1 MITEM
6 AELLIKPGSEQQFEA
21 ALAQAVPLFQRA
33 RGCRSMRVERGI
45 ENPDAYLL
53 LVDWETL
60 EDHEVHFRQSADFQ
74 EWRRLVGDY
83 FAAPPKV
90 VHTRTVLNGF

>member
-1 MITEM
+1 MITEL
-6 AELLIKPGSEQQFEA
+6 AEIVVKDGTAQQFEA
-21 ALAQAVPLFQRA
+21 AVASAAPLFKRA
-33 RGCRSMRVERGI
+33 RGCRSMRLERGI
-45 ENPDAYLL
+45 EHPDTYLL
-53 LVDWETL
+53 VVEWETL

-90 VHTRTVLNGF
+90 VHTRKALTGF

>member
-1 MITEM
+1 M
-6 AELLIKPGSEQQFEA
+6 AELLIKTGADQQFEA
-21 ALAQAVPLFQRA
+21 ALALAAPLFQRA

-53 LVDWETL
+53 IVEWQTL

-74 EWRRLVGDY
+74 EWRALVGGY

-90 VHTRTVLNGF
+90 VHTRTVLTGF

>member
-1 MITEM
+1 MITEI
-6 AELLIKPGSEQQFEA
+6 AELLIKTGTEQQFEA
-21 ALAQAVPLFQRA
+21 AVALAVPLFQRA

-45 ENPDAYLL
+45 EHPDTYLL
-53 LVDWETL
+53 IVEWETL

-83 FAAPPKV
+83 FSEPPKV
-90 VHTRTVLNGF
+90 VHTRTALTGF

>member
-6 AELLIKPGSEQQFEA
+6 AELLIKAGTDQQFESA
-21 ALAQAVPLFQRA
+21 VALAAPLFKRA

-45 ENPDAYLL
+45 EHPDTYLL
-53 LVDWETL
+53 VVEWDTL

-74 EWRRLVGDY
+74 EWRRLVGEY
-83 FAAPPKV
+83 FSAPPKV
-90 VHTRTVLNGF
+90 VHTRTALTGF

>member
-6 AELLIKPGSEQQFEA
+6 AELSIKAGTDQQFEA
-21 ALAQAVPLFQRA
+21 ALALAVPLFQRA

-45 ENPDAYLL
+45 EHPDSYLL
-53 LVDWETL
+53 VVEWETL

-83 FAAPPKV
+83 FSVPPKV
-90 VHTRTVLNGF
+90 VHTRTALTGF

>member
-6 AELLIKPGSEQQFEA
+6 AELLIKAGTDQQFEA
-21 ALAQAVPLFQRA
+21 AVALAVPLFQRA

-45 ENPDAYLL
+45 EQPDCYLL
-53 LVDWETL
+53 VVEWETL

-74 EWRRLVGDY
+74 EWRKLVGDY
-83 FAAPPKV
+83 FSAPPKV
-90 VHTRTVLNGF
+90 VHTRTALVGF

>member
-6 AELLIKPGSEQQFEA
+6 AELLIKPGTDQQFEGA
-21 ALAQAVPLFQRA
+21 VVRAVPLFQRA

-45 ENPDAYLL
+45 EHPDTYLL
-53 LVDWETL
+53 VVEWETL
-60 EDHEVHFRQSADFQ
+60 EDHEIHFRQSADFQ

-83 FAAPPKV
+83 FSAPPKV
-90 VHTRTVLNGF
+90 VHTRTALTGF

>member
-6 AELLIKPGSEQQFEA
+6 AELLIKTGNDQQFEA
-21 ALAQAVPLFQRA
+21 ALAGAVPLFKRA

-53 LVDWETL
+53 VVEWETL

-74 EWRRLVGDY
+74 EWRRLVGAY

-90 VHTRTVLNGF
+90 VHTRTALTGF